1 MDRPYD
7 FLRRP
12 RTALLPLGLSGP
24 GVATALAEEL
34 FPIRRDDAF
43 GTDEQNAP
51 LRAAPRR
58 AAADAGRRSAWCA
71 PRIVRAMGG

>member
-1 MDRPYD
+1 MDRLYD

-12 RTALLPLGLSGP
+12 RVAMLALGLSGP

-34 FPIRRDDAF
+34 FPIRRYDAF

-58 AAADAGRRSAWCA
+58 AAADAGRRSAWRA
-71 PRIVRAMGG
+71 PRFVRAVGG